1 MKNSL
6 YVLLKALFVLILDWS
21 FKLYGVWKMDET
33 MHWNPQLC
41 HYQRLEQVQKSL
53 KIVFNKSLMRLLKTF
68 TIIIKAMQFEC
79 KIINKRVVPREKTPV
94 KYYNRKN
101 LMKIIH
107 SFFHKNI
114 NIQSTCRA
122 TFICA
127 WTLFLM
133 YIFNIYLFN
142 LRL

>member
-1 MKNSL
+1 
-6 YVLLKALFVLILDWS
+6 
-21 FKLYGVWKMDET
+21 
-33 MHWNPQLC
+33 
-41 HYQRLEQVQKSL
+41 
-53 KIVFNKSLMRLLKTF
+53 
-68 TIIIKAMQFEC
+68 MQFEC

-94 KYYNRKN
+94 KYYNRKKSHEDYS
-101 LMKIIH
+101 L
-107 SFFHKNI
+107 FFHKNI

-142 LRL
+142 LRLYKISCIIFFYISFKT